1 MSSSA
6 SSAIRFLKRWGSF
19 IALMALAAAFS
30 WAMIRGIFLGNG
42 TAHDL
47 DHANPA
53 LSERLVALAESGGT
67 AAVADL
73 PVGADDPDWDVI
85 CYADA
90 GIWIGDLL
98 EAALGIDPVSIVYDP
113 RNIYVVEDY
122 WAFAFYDSEAQAVRI
137 AEVNRKRLAEVDGPP
152 CVQRAGAEVTVR
164 PAAGDPE
171 RIAVTLGGALPVVH

>member
-1 MSSSA
+1 MSSST
-6 SSAIRFLKRWGSF
+6 SPIVRFLLRWGSF
-19 IALMALAAAFS
+19 IALMALAVVFT
-30 WAMIRGIFLGNG
+30 WALIRGVFLGNE

-47 DHANPA
+47 DHANPE
-53 LSERLVALAESGGT
+53 LSARLVELAETGGT

-73 PVGADDPDWDVI
+73 PVAVDDPDWDVI
-85 CYADA
+85 CYADS

-98 EAALGIDPVSIVYDP
+98 EAELGVDPVSILYDP

-137 AEVNRKRLAEVDGPP
+137 AEVNREHLAEVDGPP
-152 CVQRAGAEVTVR
+152 CVLRAGAEVTVR
-164 PAAGDPE
+164 PATDDRE